1 MVAVSICY
9 LSMKSSNYFLPSL
22 IWWVINQHP
31 VIVLFWRQS
40 LPLLAHLP
48 SAFLLLESFT
58 PRAYENT
65 LPAEAA
71 FSQTEER
78 RTLALPGHSHLQP
91 FRVGDV
97 HPVLQFRRQGLGAV
111 RGPDRGQELS
121 DCRALPSSL
130 PSKLLLWQDLANH
143 ATGMISVPATA
154 SEVAMHVCV
163 LSRGWLFVTP
173 WTAAHQAPWSMGFSR
188 QEYWSGLP
196 FPSPEDLPNPR
207 IEPASE
213 GGFLTTEPAGKP
225 VRMKK

>member
-1 MVAVSICY
+1 M
-9 LSMKSSNYFLPSL
+9 LSFNEKFKLFPPLPNLMGDKSASRDCFILKAEPSF
-22 IWWVINQHP
+22 VGT
-31 VIVLFWRQS
+31 
-40 LPLLAHLP
+40 
-48 SAFLLLESFT
+48 SAFCIPSSGILYSQGLWEHVTCRSCL
-58 PRAYENT
+58 
-65 LPAEAA
+65 
-71 FSQTEER
+71 FSDRGEKD
-78 RTLALPGHSHLQP
+78 LGSPWAQP

-97 HPVLQFRRQGLGAV
+97 HPVLQFRRQGLGAA
-111 RGPDRGQELS
+111 RGPARGQELS

-163 LSRGWLFVTP
+163 LSRGWLFVTL

-188 QEYWSGLP
+188 QENQSGLP
-196 FPSPEDLPNPR
+196 FPSPEDLPNPG
-207 IEPASE
+207 IEPASA